1 MRSLLSTLKN
11 IVKEISLSLCRLSI
25 CAWIQEKF
33 WRENHECQFLE
44 KNIQVQTVQCRL
56 QRISQY
62 QCFDSELFPADYK
75 NDNRK
80 KIKSMNECIKKCVR
94 NKCLKSLDEYK
105 RLPWTAE
112 ILDKIYDFA
121 KKLMEH
127 SPYKK

>member
-1 MRSLLSTLKN
+1 
-11 IVKEISLSLCRLSI
+11 
-25 CAWIQEKF
+25 
-33 WRENHECQFLE
+33 
-44 KNIQVQTVQCRL
+44 
-56 QRISQY
+56 
-62 QCFDSELFPADYK
+62 
-75 NDNRK
+75 
-80 KIKSMNECIKKCVR
+80 MNECIKKCVR